1 MGSKMERVKPKQ
13 TVKDRQSIKV
23 QSKDKLER
31 VKSIETDEISH
42 ENIKPKSLKSEEIE
56 ECIGIEES
64 QKVESS
70 SDMKQELSKI
80 QKVKPQG
87 TEGRKKSVRVQ
98 SVDKLESAGKIEA
111 EKPTQENF
119 RPNLISQEAID
130 APVSIEEIQN
140 IDSIEELQQEESKME
155 TVKPKQTVTDR
166 QSIEVQSK
174 DKLERVE
181 SIETD
186 EISHE
191 NIKPKSLK
199 PEEIDE
205 SVRI

>member
-1 MGSKMERVKPKQ
+1 MG
-13 TVKDRQSIKV
+13 
-23 QSKDKLER
+23 
-31 VKSIETDEISH
+31 
-42 ENIKPKSLKSEEIE
+42 
-56 ECIGIEES
+56 
-64 QKVESS
+64 VESS
-70 SDMKQELSKI
+70 SDMKQEQSKM
-80 QKVKPQG
+80 QKLKPQG

-111 EKPTQENF
+111 EKPTQENI

-140 IDSIEELQQEESKME
+140 IDSIEELQQKESKME
-155 TVKPKQTVTDR
+155 RLKPKQTGKGR
-166 QSIEVQSK
+166 QSIKVQSK

-205 SVRI
+205 SVGVQETQRMDSVSELQQKEPNVQKIKPKKQDKNHKSIEVYSREKLDSAGNIE

>member
-1 MGSKMERVKPKQ
+1 MGQSKMQ
-13 TVKDRQSIKV
+13 
-23 QSKDKLER
+23 KL
-31 VKSIETDEISH
+31 
-42 ENIKPKSLKSEEIE
+42 
-56 ECIGIEES
+56 
-64 QKVESS
+64 
-70 SDMKQELSKI
+70 
-80 QKVKPQG
+80 KPQG

-111 EKPTQENF
+111 EKPTQEDI

-155 TVKPKQTVTDR
+155 RVKPKQTVKDR
-166 QSIEVQSK
+166 QSIKVQSK
-174 DKLERVE
+174 DKFERVK

-199 PEEIDE
+199 SEEIE
-205 SVRI
+205 ECIGIEEAQKV